1 MKKKP
6 VCISYVFFQ
15 NKRCSLKDCLHLAY
29 QVVSSCPCA
38 PAIRLGH
45 GIRILVKT
53 RTHHSKNKSH
63 NQKRNKKK
71 TSETVFVGFGNRKTE
86 KHQKKMRKLFFS
98 STFISLISLGRI
110 AFIDTC
116 TSEST
121 FWVCTCIMYGL
132 MSFQSRRFHYHHRV
146 SRSHSRIGL
155 LFCSIFQRFL
165 LDLSMNIMTTCIAVL
180 IYDLC
185 CTV

>member
-1 MKKKP
+1 M
-6 VCISYVFFQ
+6 CFFQ

-71 TSETVFVGFGNRKTE
+71 
-86 KHQKKMRKLFFS
+86 HQKLSLWGLEIGKQKNIKKMMRKLFFS
-98 STFISLISLGRI
+98 STFLSLISLGRI

-165 LDLSMNIMTTCIAVL
+165 LYLTMNIMTTCIAVL